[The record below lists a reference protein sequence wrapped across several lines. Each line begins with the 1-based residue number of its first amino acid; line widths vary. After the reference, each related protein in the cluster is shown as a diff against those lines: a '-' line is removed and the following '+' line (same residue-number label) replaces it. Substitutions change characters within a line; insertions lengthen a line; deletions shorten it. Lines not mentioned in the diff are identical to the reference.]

1 MGCFARTYP
10 FDRHCHS
17 KSDFEGRDRAPSVD
31 VAMVFPDS
39 LMSKYLTIPAD
50 VVAAAG
56 EAGMGIEVSVYRG
69 E

>member
-1 MGCFARTYP
+1 
-10 FDRHCHS
+10 
-17 KSDFEGRDRAPSVD
+17 
-31 VAMVFPDS
+31 MVFPDS